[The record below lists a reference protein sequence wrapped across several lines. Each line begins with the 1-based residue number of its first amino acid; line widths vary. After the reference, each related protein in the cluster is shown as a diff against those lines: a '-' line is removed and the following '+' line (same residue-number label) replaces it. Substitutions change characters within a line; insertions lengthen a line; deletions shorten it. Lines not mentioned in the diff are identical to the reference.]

1 MVGVAAA
8 AAAATAAASIASAAT
23 SASGGKGGGGA
34 PTMKGMAPWERIF
47 NRGTADMNDEERRVM
62 EDALSQANFMQPEM
76 YKLLGYEPIYDD
88 KSDPAAMKQ
97 LGDQADALR
106 RQQQEGKTTIE
117 SNRVSIKE
125 TRQQLKQ
132 LKGKKNKA
140 KRQELKQSIREMHAE
155 IKTAKQSDGP
165 LQKEAAAA
173 QQQLS
178 DMQTTPRRVIGIKK
192 LDHPADPTSS
202 NGDLYQMAF
211 DLQNQALVRAL
222 KGEEPVDATLR
233 HAWDEKEKETRERL
247 RRQLGPDYETSTA
260 GADALSLFDRQR
272 NDAFSTYNTQMVAQL
287 SQETEN
293 RATSLSNL
301 TSARMQQLQYPA
313 NTQMAHA
320 LSLGQAAKD
329 RLGVADLFQH
339 ERLAQY
345 ESKNNAHQQDQAAD
359 IAHAQQIASLIDSAG
374 QGVGAAGQTASGMGK
389 YLGTAQPDTV
399 TVPTQQ
405 GPWSGGYGS

>member
-1 MVGVAAA
+1 
-8 AAAATAAASIASAAT
+8 
-23 SASGGKGGGGA
+23 
-34 PTMKGMAPWERIF
+34 MKGMAPWERIF

-62 EDALSQANFMQPEM
+62 EDALAQSNFMQPEM

-88 KSDPAAMKQ
+88 NASPEQLKA

-106 RQQQEGKTTIE
+106 RQQQEGKETIE

-155 IKTAKQSDGP
+155 IKSAKQTDGP

-178 DMQTTPRRVIGIKK
+178 DMQTNPRRVIGIKK

-222 KGEEPVDATLR
+222 KGEEPIDATLR
-233 HAWDEKEKETRERL
+233 HSWDEKEKQVRERL
-247 RRQLGPDYETSTA
+247 RRQMGPDYETST
-260 GADALSLFDRQR
+260 GGSEALALFDRQR
-272 NDAFSTYNTQMVAQL
+272 NDAFSSYNTAIVGQL
-287 SQETEN
+287 SAQTEA

-313 NTQMAHA
+313 NSQIAHA

-345 ESKNNAHQQDQAAD
+345 ESKKNANATDSANDLARS
-359 IAHAQQIASLIDSAG
+359 QQIASLIDSAG

-405 GPWSGGYGS
+405 GPWAGGYGL